1 MKISDIKIA
10 LIIFVGLVVFGF
22 AFFSVAQE
30 NSSSDMNIFLD
41 SDQDGLSDEEEKG
54 YGTDPENRD
63 TDGDGYSDGA
73 EIKSGYDPLK
83 PAPGDKIVVEQS
95 RQTTGDSQQKTD
107 NETNL
112 TQEVSLQVANLITS
126 SSSEEEEITLE
137 NLDSLISE
145 TLENELTFDDL
156 PEINEDEINIK
167 EQNYDK
173 YSEEKKAEKE
183 REDALEYLTAI
194 SYIAASNSPQKI
206 STINDVEK
214 LIKEVVTEVELFS
227 LSLSDASYF
236 KGLAEKGELAM
247 EQLNEVEVPEN
258 FLDLHIRGL
267 KLAKYAISLKD
278 EVQPDPNDPISGIT
292 SLSKVQNLLV
302 LSMEY
307 SGEVSS
313 KLSGLGIAEIPL
325 DLE

>member
-1 MKISDIKIA
+1 MKIHNIKIA

-30 NSSSDMNIFLD
+30 NSSSDINIFLD

-54 YGTDPENRD
+54 YGTDPGNRD

-73 EIKSGYDPLK
+73 EVKSGYDPLK
-83 PAPGDKIVVEQS
+83 PAPGDRIAAEQTE
-95 RQTTGDSQQKTD
+95 QTAGDSRQKTD
-107 NETNL
+107 EDINL
-112 TQEVSLQVANLITS
+112 TQEVSIQVANLITS

-137 NLDSLISE
+137 NLDSLISK
-145 TLENELTFDDL
+145 TLESELTFDDL
-156 PEINEDEINIK
+156 PEISEDEVKIK
-167 EQNYDK
+167 EQNYGK
-173 YSEEKKAEKE
+173 YSEEKRTEKE
-183 REDALEYLTAI
+183 REDALEYLTAV

-206 STINDVEK
+206 STIGDVEK
-214 LIKEVVTEVELFS
+214 LMNEIFNEVELFS
-227 LSLSDASYF
+227 LSLSDISYF
-236 KGLAEKGELAM
+236 EGLAEKGELAM
-247 EQLNEVEVPEN
+247 EQLNEIEVPEN
-258 FLDLHIRGL
+258 FLNLHIRGL

-278 EVQPDPNDPISGIT
+278 KIQPDPNDPISSIT

-302 LSMEY
+302 LSMDY

-313 KLSGLGIAEIPL
+313 KLSEFGILEIPL